1 MRQDTARLSR
11 DFLTDT
17 SVSKKKVKII
27 HKDRKGI
34 YGSQSG
40 CDPYIPFLDLC
51 VLFNCYSSF
60 LRLKEEEDVVEL
72 VVV

>member
-1 MRQDTARLSR
+1 MIVS
-11 DFLTDT
+11 LTHK
-17 SVSKKKVKII
+17 SK
-27 HKDRKGI
+27 KGI
-34 YGSQSG
+34 YGKQSG
-40 CDPYIPFLDLC
+40 CNLYIPFLDLC